1 MNREFQPYSNL
12 WLTTHKWK
20 LGKVSWMTDP
30 WQELNAVEAEKFV
43 DDGSRNLQSVIRFF
57 KDKGLVPM
65 LKIAQTINGEI
76 DEFKPKV
83 WP

>member
-30 WQELNAVEAEKFV
+30 W
-43 DDGSRNLQSVIRFF
+43 
-57 KDKGLVPM
+57 P
-65 LKIAQTINGEI
+65 
-76 DEFKPKV
+76 EFKLWKMVPEIFKV
-83 WP
+83 